1 MKTILITAAI
11 FLAAEGLASADS
23 AKNNFSGMMVGN
35 EMMNGMMQGSEEMS
49 EMMKNHH
56 GGDGMGCMEM
66 MENSESMSA
75 EEKEKMLAD
84 MDENGDGKCD
94 MCGMDIEMCRSMMGL

>member
-1 MKTILITAAI
+1 MMNDD
-11 FLAAEGLASADS
+11 GVGMH
-23 AKNNFSGMMVGN
+23 GMMS
-35 EMMNGMMQGSEEMS
+35 GMMQGSDEMS

-75 EEKEKMLAD
+75 EEKEKMLVD